1 MAFMVFW
8 TWYVGTNFS
17 VKLAESSGGPKWHIT
32 LKIELDISLLLL
44 ASCQQKCMTYTIS
57 VCTVKNSWYW
67 TKELSETCKISFQ
80 NKFEKLVHLVDF
92 TVRIKNVTNNLHTLE
107 INFITLIPVQHFTR
121 FPLCVSFRYF
131 IITFRKLWFRLQ
143 LTTGMRSPDIFQ
155 HRRQIC

>member
-8 TWYVGTNFS
+8 TWYVGTNIS
-17 VKLAESSGGPKWHIT
+17 MKLAESSGGTKWHTT
-32 LKIELDISLLLL
+32 LKTETDISFLLLT
-44 ASCQQKCMTYTIS
+44 SCQQTCMTYTIA
-57 VCTVKNSWYW
+57 VCTVKNSWWW
-67 TKELSETCKISFQ
+67 TKELSETCKILFQ

-92 TVRIKNVTNNLHTLE
+92 IVRIKNVKNNLHTLE

-121 FPLCVSFRYF
+121 FPLSVSFRYF
-131 IITFRKLWFRLQ
+131 IITFPKLWFRLQ